1 MPRLF
6 IPLHIRFELSEC
18 MEYDPMALRR
28 RTMSLLPS
36 HVITT
41 RDGDTVHA
49 FVGDNGGI
57 YRTCSG
63 SRCAY
68 CTDIETARAYLSYW
82 RRKPTLDFV

>member
-6 IPLHIRFELSEC
+6 IPLNIRFELSVC
-18 MEYDPMALRR
+18 MEYDPMALRG

-41 RDGDTVHA
+41 REGDTVHV
-49 FVGDNGGI
+49 FIGDDGGI

-68 CTDIETARAYLSYW
+68 CADIETARAYLSYW
-82 RRKPTLDFV
+82 RRKPAQNVA

>member
-41 RDGDTVHA
+41 REGDTVHA

-57 YRTCSG
+57 YRTCSCLLYTSPSPRDVEE
-63 SRCAY
+63 SRMPSSA
-68 CTDIETARAYLSYW
+68 
-82 RRKPTLDFV
+82 